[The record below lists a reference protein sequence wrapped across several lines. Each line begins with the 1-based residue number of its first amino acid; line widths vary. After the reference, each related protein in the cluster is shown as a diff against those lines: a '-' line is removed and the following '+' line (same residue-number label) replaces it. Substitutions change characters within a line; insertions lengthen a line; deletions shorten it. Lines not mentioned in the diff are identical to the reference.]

1 MKLNLNEIIIGSYP
15 QSERNLLLTYQ
26 SFSSFD
32 YFYPQKL
39 LLTNRFL
46 TSYTHHPVDSVY
58 SWLRN
63 TVGPPISMINR
74 ILIHEDM
81 LFLWMELQRFQY
93 NVHCWLVTVDI
104 YPFCLLFLC

>member
-1 MKLNLNEIIIGSYP
+1 MIASYP
-15 QSERNLLLTYQ
+15 HSERNQLHTYQ
-26 SFSSFD
+26 SFRSFV
-32 YFYPQKL
+32 YCCPPRI
-39 LLTNRFL
+39 LLTNRFP
-46 TSYTHHPVDSVY
+46 TSYTHYPVDSVY

-81 LFLWMELQRFQY
+81 LFLWMELQRSQY